1 MAMAL
6 AIHDAVTEE
15 LLHASEGSSTPFAN
29 LLTIKWP
36 NDIYW
41 QDRKLCGILIEN
53 KLSGNTVKES
63 IIGVGLN
70 INQQSFLSDAPNPV
84 SLFQITGRQHSR
96 SSLLSAILSA
106 FSKRI
111 EVIDGT
117 ADDTLQDTF
126 NDLRYDYTSLLYRKN
141 GFHRYRDAKGI
152 FDAEFET
159 IEDSGM
165 IILRDTTNRLR
176 RYAFKEVQHI
186 I

>member
-1 MAMAL
+1 
-6 AIHDAVTEE
+6 
-15 LLHASEGSSTPFAN
+15 
-29 LLTIKWP
+29 
-36 NDIYW
+36 
-41 QDRKLCGILIEN
+41 
-53 KLSGNTVKES
+53 
-63 IIGVGLN
+63 
-70 INQQSFLSDAPNPV
+70 V
-84 SLFQITGRQHSR
+84 SLYQITSSQHSR

-126 NDLRYDYTSLLYRKN
+126 NDLRYDYTSQLYRKN

-152 FDAEFET
+152 FEAEFET